1 MSIVTGLRCP
11 PYNTLVKRI
20 ESVEKIFLIFITN
33 WFYYKKVLYFR
44 GFWLKIQIGKG
55 IDSHVWLQK

>member
-33 WFYYKKVLYFR
+33 
-44 GFWLKIQIGKG
+44 
-55 IDSHVWLQK
+55 